1 MIDVPSKPITI
12 QVTSKQSNS
21 GSGGNNDSLTIYL
34 NPFRRQNSGSTAF
47 TASNIRELRLW
58 IRLLWLYTGIQENFV
73 PPNPA
78 WCATMR
84 LSANNANELDYWYHS
99 LGRNNTGVDPDQLIK
114 CLPNFIELR
123 NKPVKPAKVRE
134 EGLISGAPLLK
145 TSSAVGI
152 LKVATQTPNPKIE
165 FVSPDKFREIAGNR
179 WNQAADV
186 YPFYTLLPEE
196 ENEGDESVPPNSK
209 AYSDKLDQLITRY
222 IEGGNDLLL
231 YDEPCTVDDYYYRN
245 TRLGVLRR
253 YLLIIKGDQAPSNA
267 YVSYLDQGQ
276 WYYIDGDDHISQK
289 NFDLITL
296 FLTMMAV
303 PAALPPISPTI
314 SVGGGGGGG
323 VVFDQLDEFRRI
335 VDVLQQGAPRRCRT
349 SDRTAAAALIMAIEL
364 AGIRRSAA

>member
-1 MIDVPSKPITI
+1 MIQVSSKP
-12 QVTSKQSNS
+12 S
-21 GSGGNNDSLTIYL
+21 GGGGGGNNDSLTIYL
-34 NPFRRQNSGSTAF
+34 NPFRRHNSGSTDI
-47 TASNIRELRLW
+47 TASNTRELQLW
-58 IRLLWLYTGIQENFV
+58 IRLLWLYTGIQEKFV
-73 PPNPA
+73 PPNAA
-78 WCATMR
+78 WCAQMR
-84 LSANNANELDYWYHS
+84 LSANNANELDNWYHS
-99 LGRNNTGVDPDQLIK
+99 LGRNHTGVDPDQLMK

-152 LKVATQTPNPKIE
+152 LKIATQTPNPKIE
-165 FVSPDKFREIAGNR
+165 FVSPDKFREIAGNQ
-179 WNQAADV
+179 WNQAVDV
-186 YPFYTLLPEE
+186 IPFYTLLPEE
-196 ENEGDESVPPNSK
+196 ENEADESPPPVRSK
-209 AYSDKLDQLITRY
+209 LISEKLDQLITRY

-231 YDEPCTVDDYYYRN
+231 YDAPCTIEDYFYRN
-245 TRLGVLRR
+245 ARLGDLRR
-253 YLLIIKGDQAPSNA
+253 YLLIIKSDQAPANA

-323 VVFDQLDEFRRI
+323 
-335 VDVLQQGAPRRCRT
+335 G
-349 SDRTAAAALIMAIEL
+349 
-364 AGIRRSAA
+364 